1 MSLTKPTKTKLNQQQ
16 IKRGGSHHRKTNEY
30 HKAYWPYLPVLM
42 VVLAG
47 FLVNAVWMKTGVM
60 DYAIDTA
67 PTTLL
72 SSTNY
77 ERTTNG
83 LGALKINSSLSEA
96 AQAKAL
102 DMVNRNYWSHNTPDN
117 KEPWVFIASTGY
129 KYQTAGENLAFGFP
143 TSSDTVIAWMNSPGH
158 RANILNESYTE
169 VGFGIANSQS
179 YREYG
184 NQTIVVAMYASP
196 ASAIVADNTSTQATP
211 PAAQPVTPP
220 AAQSPLTTT
229 APPTASETL
238 TAPPTANSVA
248 TATAPQKVSRVE
260 VAFTGVGPWSVTAVV
275 VLIVALGAMLI
286 MRHGLAWKRV
296 FVHGEQ
302 FIMKHKLVDVVV
314 VAVIVSGVLL
324 VQTVGFI
331 Q

>member
-1 MSLTKPTKTKLNQQQ
+1 MSLTKQTKPKLNQQQ
-16 IKRGGSHHRKTNEY
+16 IKRGGAHHRKTNDY
-30 HKAYWPYLPVLM
+30 HKAYWPYLPVLV

-47 FLVNAVWMKTGVM
+47 FLVNTLWMKTGVM

-67 PTTLL
+67 PATLL

-77 ERTTNG
+77 ERTSNN
-83 LGALKINSSLSEA
+83 LSALSINASLSEA

-143 TSSDTVIAWMNSPGH
+143 TSSDTVLAWMNSPGH
-158 RANILNESYTE
+158 RANILNNSYTE

-196 ASAIVADNTSTQATP
+196 AQNLVADNTKQQNTPAVAPSIP
-211 PAAQPVTPP
+211 PAGNSPVVNTGP
-220 AAQSPLTTT
+220 ATANETVTAKPTT
-229 APPTASETL
+229 AVAAAAS
-238 TAPPTANSVA
+238 
-248 TATAPQKVSRVE
+248 PQKISRVE

-275 VLIVALGAMLI
+275 VLVVALGAMLI
-286 MRHGLAWKRV
+286 MRHGLAWKRAL
-296 FVHGEQ
+296 VHGEQ
-302 FIMKHKLVDVVV
+302 FILHHKMLDVVV